1 MRVQAPRI
9 KIRQN
14 TEHATVSPLELFFD
28 LVFVFALT
36 QVTAF
41 MADELSWHGVL
52 RGVLI
57 VMLLWWAWTGY
68 AWVANVASADEENG
82 IKLALLSGMVAMF
95 VLSLCIPEAFD
106 DAAGGLNGP
115 VVLAICYLGFRLAHL
130 AIFLIIAQDDDRL
143 RAQLG
148 RFAPSV
154 FGSGIVLLIASQFEG
169 WLQTALWAFALI
181 VDYVGTALGGASGW
195 RLPSPGHFSE
205 RHGLIIIVALGES
218 IVAIGVGV
226 AQLPISVPIVLGSV
240 LGLALASAMW
250 WAYFDVSALLG
261 ERALADEPQATRA
274 KLGRNA
280 YSYAHL
286 PLMIGIVL
294 VALGLKKALE
304 YVGDSKKHTLAESLP
319 PLSLAALVGGVVI
332 YLLAH
337 VMFKRLTVQT
347 ISYVRLVTA
356 GLLLVAY
363 PLILRLPTLAELA
376 VVTGLMIASL
386 IVEAIIHADTRRQIR
401 DELTHH

>member
-1 MRVQAPRI
+1 MRVHAPRI
-9 KIRQN
+9 KIRPD

-41 MADELSWHGVL
+41 MAHDISWLTVL

-57 VMLLWWAWTGY
+57 IMLLWWAWTGY
-68 AWVANVASADEENG
+68 AWLANVASADENAM
-82 IKLALLSGMVAMF
+82 KLAILSGMAAMF
-95 VLSLCIPEAFD
+95 VLALCIPEAFH
-106 DAAGGLNGP
+106 DAEGGLNGP
-115 VVLAICYLGFRLAHL
+115 VVLAVCYLGFRVAHL
-130 AIFLIIAQDDDRL
+130 AIFLLIAREDNGL

-195 RLPSPGHFSE
+195 RLPSPGHFAE
-205 RHGLIIIVALGES
+205 RHGLIVIIALGES

-226 AQLPISVPIVLGSV
+226 AELPISWPIVLGSA

-261 ERALADEPQATRA
+261 ERALTDEPLATRA
-274 KLGRNA
+274 RFGRNA
-280 YSYAHL
+280 YSYVHM
-286 PLMIGIVL
+286 PLVIGIVL
-294 VALGLKKALE
+294 VALGLKKTLE
-304 YVGDSKKHTLAESLP
+304 YVGDSEKHTLSD
-319 PLSLAALVGGVVI
+319 PLSAVSLAALVGGVVI

-337 VMFKRLTVQT
+337 VTFKRLTVHT
-347 ISYVRLVTA
+347 LSYLRLATA
-356 GLLLVAY
+356 AMLLAAY
-363 PLILRLPTLAELA
+363 PLILQIPAMAQLA
-376 VVTGLMIASL
+376 VVMVLLVACL
-386 IVEAIIHADTRRQIR
+386 IVEAIVYAESRRQIR
-401 DELTHH
+401 AELTHH